1 MPLKTFFA
9 LSCTLLLFAACQ
21 ETNKTETSVKKS
33 TNKISTPQSE
43 HFQNSL
49 DSDSSLMITGADS
62 VLISKKHPK
71 ADYDKAYSAIYYMFY
86 NESATRKKI
95 IEPLQPW
102 QLAINNEIRK
112 YLYRPDQEKPY
123 PGPLTRELIR
133 KSLAAFKK
141 EANRYNDGFDMVWN
155 LYDKITIADGFSSF
169 ASLKSES
176 SMYQG
181 GAHGMYGVGNTHFD
195 KETGKKLKLNDF
207 LREDPVLIAL
217 AEKAFR
223 KSVGL
228 SMNTPF
234 DKTDYWFEK
243 GFYLPDNFEC
253 TKKEI
258 TFYFNAYEVSNYA
271 NGTLSFSL
279 TLKEIKP
286 FLLREMK

>member
-1 MPLKTFFA
+1 MLHKTLFA
-9 LSCTLLLFAACQ
+9 LSCTLLLFTACQ
-21 ETNKTETSVKKS
+21 TEEKSESQARKTAKQQAVQKTE
-33 TNKISTPQSE
+33 
-43 HFQNSL
+43 HFKNIL
-49 DSDSSLMITGADS
+49 DADSSLLITGADS

-71 ADYDKAYSAIYYMFY
+71 EDYDKAYSAIYYMFY
-86 NESATRKKI
+86 NESAARKRL
-95 IEPLQPW
+95 IEPLKPW

-112 YLYRPDQEKPY
+112 SLYQPDQEKPY
-123 PGPLTRELIR
+123 PGQLTRELIR

-141 EANRYNDGFDMVWN
+141 EANRYNDDLDMVWSM
-155 LYDKITIADGFSSF
+155 YDKITISDGFASF

-181 GAHGMYGVGNTHFD
+181 GAHGSFGIGISHFD
-195 KETGKKLKLNDF
+195 KASGKKLKITDF
-207 LREDPVLIAL
+207 FRTEKDLLSL
-217 AEKAFR
+217 AEKSFR

-234 DKTDYWFEK
+234 EKTDYWFEN

-253 TKKEI
+253 SKKEI

-279 TLKEIKP
+279 SLKEIKP